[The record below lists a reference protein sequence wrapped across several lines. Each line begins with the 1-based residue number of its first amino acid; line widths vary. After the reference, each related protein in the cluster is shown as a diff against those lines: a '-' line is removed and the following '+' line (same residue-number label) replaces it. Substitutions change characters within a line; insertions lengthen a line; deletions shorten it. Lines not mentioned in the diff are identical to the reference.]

1 MNDRSMS
8 RRQLLTRSALGAAG
22 LVVGKQALNA
32 TQEHLPVLNPGDPS
46 LTGTKGMV
54 TDSSIDPMAFL
65 EHFDHGKASKLPDG
79 RTLRE
84 YRLTVVDRD
93 IEVAPGVR
101 YAAWTFNSQ
110 VPGPTLRATE
120 GDVMRIRFSN
130 AGSHPHTAHFHG
142 IHPANMDG
150 VYEVVEPGQ
159 SYTYEFTAGPVGLH
173 LYHCHAFPL
182 KRHLAKGLYGTFIV
196 DPKTPR
202 PPAREMVM
210 VMNGFDTNF
219 DGSNETYA
227 VNTVPFA
234 YHSNPIPVHRGEL
247 QRLYIVNVLEFD
259 LINSMHLH
267 GNFFNVFRTGAQ
279 ASTEFTDTLM
289 FCQGERHI
297 LEFTYEDTGKFMFH
311 AHQAEFAELGWMGV
325 FNVTEPAVAE

>member
-1 MNDRSMS
+1 MKDRLMS
-8 RRQLLTRSALGAAG
+8 RRALLAQSALGAAG
-22 LVVGKQALNA
+22 LVVGSRALDA
-32 TQEHLPVLNPGDPS
+32 TEERVPSASAHDPS
-46 LTGTKGMV
+46 MVATEGTV
-54 TDSSIDPMAFL
+54 SDSSIDPVAFL
-65 EHFDHGKASKLPDG
+65 EHFDYGKASKLPDD

-84 YRLTVVDRD
+84 YELTVVDRE
-93 IEVAPGVR
+93 IEVAPGVK
-101 YAAWTFNSQ
+101 YAAWTFNGQ

-150 VYEVVEPGQ
+150 VYEVVEPGE
-159 SYTYEFTAGPVGLH
+159 SYTYEFTAAPAGLH

-196 DPKTPR
+196 DPMTPR

-210 VMNGFDTNF
+210 VLNGFDTNF
-219 DGSNETYA
+219 DSSNETYA

-234 YHSNPIPVHRGEL
+234 YQSSPIPVRKGEL
-247 QRLYIVNVLEFD
+247 QRLYMINVLEFD

-279 ASTEFTDTLM
+279 TSTEFTDTLM

-297 LEFTYEDTGKFMFH
+297 LEFTYEHTGSFMFH
-311 AHQAEFAELGWMGV
+311 AHQSEFAELGWMGV
-325 FNVTEPAVAE
+325 FDVTEPAVAE

>member
-1 MNDRSMS
+1 MNDRLMS
-8 RRQLLTRSALGAAG
+8 RRALLTRGALGAAG
-22 LVVGKQALNA
+22 LVVGKQALSA
-32 TQEHLPVLNPGDPS
+32 TEEHLPVMRPSGPS
-46 LTGTKGMV
+46 LAGTQGV
-54 TDSSIDPMAFL
+54 VSDSSIDPVAFL
-65 EHFDHGKASKLPDG
+65 EQFDYGKASELPDG

-84 YRLTVVDRD
+84 YRLTAVDRE

-101 YAAWTFNSQ
+101 YAAWTFNGQ

-120 GDVMRIRFSN
+120 GDLMRVRFAN
-130 AGSHPHTAHFHG
+130 GGSHPHTVHFHG

-150 VYEVVEPGQ
+150 VYEVVELGQ
-159 SYTYEFTAGPVGLH
+159 SYTYEFTAGPAGLH

-202 PPAREMVM
+202 TPAREMVM
-210 VMNGFDTNF
+210 VLNGFDTNF

-227 VNTVPFA
+227 ANTVPFA
-234 YHSNPIPVHRGEL
+234 YNSNPIPVRRGEL
-247 QRLYIVNVLEFD
+247 QRLYMVNVLEFD

-297 LEFTYEDTGKFMFH
+297 LEFTYEDTGNFMFH
-311 AHQAEFAELGWMGV
+311 AHQSEFAELGWMGV
-325 FNVTEPAVAE
+325 FNVTEPTLAE

>member
-1 MNDRSMS
+1 MNDRLIS
-8 RRQLLTRSALGAAG
+8 RRTLLTRGALGAAG
-22 LVVGKQALNA
+22 LVVGGRALNA
-32 TQEHLPVLNPGDPS
+32 TEEQLPVTSPHDPS
-46 LTGTKGMV
+46 LAATQGV
-54 TDSSIDPMAFL
+54 VSDSSIDPMAFL
-65 EHFDHGKASKLPDG
+65 EHFDYGKASELPDG

-84 YRLTVVDRD
+84 YRLTVVDRE

-101 YAAWTFNSQ
+101 YAAWAFNGQ

-120 GDVMRIRFSN
+120 GDVMRIRLTN
-130 AGSHPHTAHFHG
+130 GGSHPHTAHFHG
-142 IHPANMDG
+142 IHPAKMDG
-150 VYEVVEPGQ
+150 VYEVVQPGE
-159 SYTYEFTAGPVGLH
+159 SYTYEFTAAPAGLH

-196 DPKTPR
+196 DPSTPR

-234 YHSNPIPVHRGEL
+234 YQSNPIPVRRGEL
-247 QRLYIVNVLEFD
+247 QRLYMVNALEFD

-267 GNFFNVFRTGAQ
+267 GNFFNVFRTGAK
-279 ASTEFTDTLM
+279 APTDFTDTLM

-311 AHQAEFAELGWMGV
+311 AHQSEFAELGWMGV
-325 FNVTEPAVAE
+325 FDVTEPAVAE